1 NLDTVQEIVDFIE
14 QNRTDLDTYVS
25 DLAGKLDSVQNGNG
39 ITVDITDPNN
49 PKVELAENAYLERD
63 IQFDATDFW
72 FRLDVGNFIRFH
84 AGQQRVS
91 VDMLNQNQFKVD
103 INSTLIQRLVSGNKA
118 FSEFVENGTGG
129 LFEASL
135 GATEDGTTFKII

>member
-1 NLDTVQEIVDFIE
+1 
-14 QNRTDLDTYVS
+14 
-25 DLAGKLDSVQNGNG
+25 
-39 ITVDITDPNN
+39 
-49 PKVELAENAYLERD
+49 ERD
-63 IQFDATDFW
+63 IQFDAIDFW
-72 FRLDVGNFIRFH
+72 LRLEGGNFIRFH

-135 GATEDGTTFKII
+135 GATEDGTTFKIIANKNGAYLIGTQTDASNAIATQGWV